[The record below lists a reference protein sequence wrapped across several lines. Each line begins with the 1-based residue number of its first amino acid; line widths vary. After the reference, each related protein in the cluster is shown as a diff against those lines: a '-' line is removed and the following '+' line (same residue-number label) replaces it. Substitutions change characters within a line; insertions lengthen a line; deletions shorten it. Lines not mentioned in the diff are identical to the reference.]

1 MAEGRMLK
9 KLVSTSRKL
18 AALKTDS
25 ARLLWTWILPHAD
38 IKGRFSAEPSV
49 IKGYI
54 VPRLKS
60 MTVAKIEKYL
70 LDMAA
75 NDMILLYNVSSD
87 NYLEIVKFAEFQTL
101 REGRESESI
110 IPPPDSPGA
119 TPGVPPD
126 NSGLSKDK
134 LREDKLREDK
144 RITVRPVEE
153 VFNHWNKKT
162 GKPWKRHRKLMP
174 DLKQA
179 ITATLKEFS
188 VSLVCEAIDNYHTVL
203 TGEKYYWSYGWTLGG
218 FLTTKYGS
226 GKKAHD
232 PHKWWQ
238 FLSNNFDTERYTR
251 HEEHEK
257 TAAELFEESADAKA

>member
-25 ARLLWTWILPHAD
+25 ARLLWTWILPHVD

-101 REGRESESI
+101 REDRESESI

-134 LREDKLREDK
+134 LREDKIREDK
-144 RITVRPVEE
+144 RSEDIHDDFVKLTADE
-153 VFNHWNKKT
+153 
-162 GKPWKRHRKLMP
+162 HRKLIEK
-174 DLKQA
+174 L
-179 ITATLKEFS
+179 
-188 VSLVCEAIDNYHTVL
+188 
-203 TGEKYYWSYGWTLGG
+203 GEQETKDWIAELAGYIGSKG
-218 FLTTKYGS
+218 TKYASHYQTILNWNRRRERKTTTNRQRQDSRPAGS
-226 GKKAHD
+226 QRNQAPRRDSSKGSIGA
-232 PHKWWQ
+232 
-238 FLSNNFDTERYTR
+238 SVE
-251 HEEHEK
+251 
-257 TAAELFEESADAKA
+257 A